1 MPPELKA
8 MMDAASQNTQNVQP
22 APAAK
27 SHGVQR
33 PGMLIMGIVGIPLAI
48 IGVGIYSISTN
59 ETGKKV
65 AVGSIFFVPGALM
78 SGFGFYYA
86 FKPKH

>member
-1 MPPELKA
+1 
-8 MMDAASQNTQNVQP
+8 MMDDAAQNSQNPQP
-22 APAAK
+22 AKATKPRE
-27 SHGVQR
+27 VQR
-33 PGMLIMGIVGIPLAI
+33 PGMLIMGIVGIPLAF

-65 AVGSIFFVPGALM
+65 TVGSIFFVPGVLM

-86 FKPKH
+86 FKPKQ